1 MYQKCQAFRVTGNRS
16 FEASWRSLQ
25 TPPGCFKT
33 PVTCYLHS
41 IYSLRNYCLVDL
53 AAFFSFC
60 ISFFCLFDLGGAF
73 CTFFCSLFANV
84 ETSFEHIDRID
95 QPLYWYCTKIA
106 QEEVVRSPSLNILL
120 ILSQRLLLKCS
131 QRVSNHAYDISKV
144 HGLA

>member
-1 MYQKCQAFRVTGNRS
+1 MY
-16 FEASWRSLQ
+16 ASRY
-25 TPPGCFKT
+25 PKR
-33 PVTCYLHS
+33 YLLAYSYFGILLHIYY
-41 IYSLRNYCLVDL
+41 IYSFFRELPDL

-131 QRVSNHAYDISKV
+131 KRVSNHAYDISKV